1 MEHRWGERVS
11 VDIPILLR
19 RHARRSAEARIAN
32 ISQSGALIR
41 TNLPLPL
48 MGRVDIHVNGHAL
61 SSFVTRI
68 ESSGVG
74 VEWCEL
80 SPKILEMALHAQHAA
95 AIPTPALHRAGR
107 ELAALRQPDMP
118 QWALVPCGVYRS

>member
-1 MEHRWGERVS
+1 
-11 VDIPILLR
+11 
-19 RHARRSAEARIAN
+19 
-32 ISQSGALIR
+32 
-41 TNLPLPL
+41 
-48 MGRVDIHVNGHAL
+48 
-61 SSFVTRI
+61 
-68 ESSGVG
+68 
-74 VEWCEL
+74 L